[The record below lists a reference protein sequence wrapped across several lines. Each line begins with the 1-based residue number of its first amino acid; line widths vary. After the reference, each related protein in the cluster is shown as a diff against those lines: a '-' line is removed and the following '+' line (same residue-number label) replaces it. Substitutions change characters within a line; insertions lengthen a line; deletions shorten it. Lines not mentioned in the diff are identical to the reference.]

1 MKKFFKEFKEFISR
15 GNVLN
20 LAVGIII
27 GAAFTAIVNSLVGDI
42 IMPLIALLGGK
53 DITDWKLVLKE
64 GVAATNGQEA
74 VAEIALHY
82 GLFLQAVINFVL
94 IALVLFLIIKVFMG
108 VSARAQQLKEKLVPT
123 EEEEE
128 VEEVEE
134 EPQLSDEVLLLTEI
148 RDALIKKD
156 PKK

>member
-64 GVAATNGQEA
+64 GVEATPTNPA
-74 VAEIALHY
+74 VAEIALKY
-82 GLFLQAVINFVL
+82 GLFLQAVINFILV
-94 IALVLFLIIKVFMG
+94 AFVLFLIIKVVMG
-108 VSARAQQLKEKLVPT
+108 VAARTQELKSKLSPK
-123 EEEEE
+123 EE
-128 VEEVEE
+128 VIEEEVEE
-134 EPQLSDEVLLLTEI
+134 EPKLSDEVVLLTEI
-148 RDALIKKD
+148 RDALIKTD
-156 PKK
+156 TKK

>member
-27 GAAFTAIVNSLVGDI
+27 GAAFTAIVNSMVGDI

-53 DITDWKLVLKE
+53 DITEWKVVLKE
-64 GVAATNGQEA
+64 GVEATNGQEA
-74 VAEIALHY
+74 VAEIALRY

-94 IALVLFLIIKVFMG
+94 IALVLFLIIKVVMG
-108 VSARAQQLKEKLVPT
+108 VSARAQQLKEKLVPA
-123 EEEEE
+123 E

-134 EPQLSDEVLLLTEI
+134 EVEEEPKLSDEVVLLTEI

>member
-64 GVAATNGQEA
+64 GVEATPTNPA
-74 VAEIALHY
+74 VAEIALKY
-82 GLFLQAVINFVL
+82 GLFLQAVINFILV
-94 IALVLFLIIKVFMG
+94 AFVLFLIIKVVMG
-108 VSARAQQLKEKLVPT
+108 VAARAQELKSKLSP
-123 EEEEE
+123 EEE
-128 VEEVEE
+128 VIEEEVEE
-134 EPQLSDEVLLLTEI
+134 EPKLSDEVVLLTEI

-156 PKK
+156 TKK